1 MGLVLGSIPRNTEV
15 TGTPSSASITAMASW
30 EGNNYHHNHHHH
42 HHHLGGE
49 AGHGVTQLLQL
60 EQEGGG
66 QQVGPDRHR
75 LGILLISFFSGLHYN
90 DHLVISPHLTELD
103 EAGPEPG
110 EHLPQL
116 HRVPPLQPLVLPDL
130 PPGVVRC
137 NIIIRAANGPSASQS
152 VFKVTEKGLLLVESA
167 FTFKTLLTHSRRK
180 VN

>member
-30 EGNNYHHNHHHH
+30 EGKNYHRHHHYDYQ

-66 QQVGPDRHR
+66 QQVGPNGHR
-75 LGILLISFFSGLHYN
+75 LGMYEVLLLHISVVDGLKYN
-90 DHLVISPHLTELD
+90 DQLVISPHLSELD

-116 HRVPPLQPLVLPDL
+116 HRVLPLQPLVLPDL

-137 NIIIRAANGPSASQS
+137 NI
-152 VFKVTEKGLLLVESA
+152 VLV
-167 FTFKTLLTHSRRK
+167 L
-180 VN
+180 